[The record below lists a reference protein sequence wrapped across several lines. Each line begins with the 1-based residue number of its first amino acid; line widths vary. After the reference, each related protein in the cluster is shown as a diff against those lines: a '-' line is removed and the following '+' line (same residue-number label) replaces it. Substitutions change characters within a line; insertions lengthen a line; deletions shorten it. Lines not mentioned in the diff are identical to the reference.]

1 MAYSATAVAN
11 AFIEKVSEGKLS
23 ELTPMKL
30 QKLLFY
36 TQSWHLKLYNE
47 PLFDDFFAKW
57 RYGPVIPSL
66 YHEIKEYGSRPI
78 TSLISTLVNTNPGF
92 AVVTPR
98 ISNDDVRAKTL
109 IEKICSVY
117 GPLKGTQ
124 LSHLT
129 HQPDTA
135 WSATPTEGMVI
146 TNELMQLKIR

>member
-11 AFIEKVSEGKLS
+11 AFIEKATRGELS

-36 TQSWHLKLYNE
+36 VQSWHLKLYNE

-66 YHEIKEYGSRPI
+66 YHEVKGYGSKPI
-78 TSLISTLVNTNPGF
+78 TSLISNMVPTNPGY

-98 ISNDDVRAKTL
+98 VSDDDVRAKVL

-129 HQPDTA
+129 HLPGTA
-135 WSATPTEGMVI
+135 WSMTTTEGDVI
-146 TNELMQLKIR
+146 SNNLMKETIK

>member
-1 MAYSATAVAN
+1 MAYSATAIAN
-11 AFIEKVSEGKLS
+11 AFIEKAGKGELN

-36 TQSWHLKLYNE
+36 VQSWHLKLYNE
-47 PLFDDFFAKW
+47 PLIDDFFAKW

-66 YHEIKEYGSRPI
+66 YHEVKGYGSKPI
-78 TSLISTLVNTNPGF
+78 TSLISTVVDTDPGY

-98 ISNDDVRAKTL
+98 VSDNDARSKVL

-129 HQPDTA
+129 HLPGAA
-135 WSATPTEGMVI
+135 WSMTQTEGDVI
-146 TNELMQLKIR
+146 SNALMKDTIK